1 MIYDIFYVS
10 KNKINEADWLSFN
23 NRFPSSQKIENV
35 QSFTDISKKSF
46 TKLFWVVWND
56 LIVLPNFNFTYIVP
70 KWDEQ
75 YTHVFK
81 NGNLF
86 DGINIFSKLSNISQ
100 KEFDYRFFVNK
111 KEVDNQASIPKP
123 YDKFYIDTYED
134 YLEAFESSTTD
145 LFWFIP
151 TEVEIL
157 NTFNIDNFYT
167 QERYNNHVFKNIFRN
182 EETYAGISLI
192 SKFKKLSTK
201 EIAHRFLVE
210 KKQHNV
216 VASKLKVYDIVFIS
230 YNEPTADENYKKLL
244 ERFPRAKRVHGV
256 KGIHQAHIAA
266 AKLVDTCMF
275 WVVDGDAEIVEDF
288 NFDHEVST
296 YEKDIVHV
304 WRSKNPINDLVYG
317 YGGVK
322 LLPTSMTLNMDVLKP
337 DMTTS
342 ISSKFKAVKAI
353 SNITAFNTDPFNTW
367 KSAFRECCKLSSKI
381 IDRQKDDETL
391 YRLEAWSTRGQD
403 RPFGELAI
411 AGAKAGSLYGEINK
425 NNLEALKKINDF
437 DWLQRKFNE

>member
-10 KNKINEADWLSFN
+10 KNKINETDWLSFN

-56 LIVLPNFNFTYIVP
+56 LIVLPDFNFTYIVP

-75 YTHVFK
+75 YIHVFK

-86 DGINIFSKLSNISQ
+86 DGINIFSKLSDISQ

-111 KEVDNQASIPKP
+111 KEIDIQSSISKP

-134 YLEAFESSTTD
+134 YLKAFESSTTD

-167 QERYNNHVFKNIFRN
+167 HERYNNHVFKNIFRN

-192 SKFKKLSTK
+192 SKLKKLSTK

-216 VASKLKVYDIVFIS
+216 VASKLKPYDIVFIS
-230 YNEPTADENYKKLL
+230 YNEPTADENYRKLL

-266 AKLVDTCMF
+266 AKLAETCMV
-275 WVVDGDAEIVEDF
+275 WIVDGDAEIVEDF

-322 LLPTSMTLNMDVLKP
+322 LLPTSMTLNMDTSKP

-342 ISSKFKAVKAI
+342 ISSKFKAVKSI
-353 SNITAFNTDPFNTW
+353 SNITAFNTDSFNTW

-381 IDRQKDDETL
+381 IDRQKSEETL
-391 YRLEAWSTRGQD
+391 HRLDIWCTLGVD
-403 RPFGELAI
+403 RPFGDVAI
-411 AGAKAGSLYGEINK
+411 AGAKAGKEYGSANK
-425 NNLEALKKINDF
+425 DNLEALKKINDF